1 MARDWAL
8 IEFRPGRYAKISPGG
23 DFLGMA
29 TEAEVRAW
37 FGAGEGA
44 RKPSPYRATAH
55 PTTRQTEPSPSDESP
70 ALGPKPVAR
79 PEEPER
85 TLAPSTPVPSQPP
98 PAATSP
104 RAEPKPLPPFLE
116 HLRGASA
123 PIQPKAAEPPA
134 TQEPKLLPPFLLRKL
149 GQDRPPDAP
158 APPETLADSPAIA
171 ADTPPDL
178 APPPLIEKR
187 AEGHPPPEQP
197 APQEPT
203 PQESPFGAEE
213 EPLDLLDLDEDPEET
228 EPDEAP
234 IQPPLLPEEADED
247 EPDEEDPET
256 EEEKGGD
263 EPFLLFPGLPSPTG
277 RARPAVASAPPS
289 AETPSQDSAGRW
301 LWLDPRQ
308 DARHNPMAFDLA
320 AFLQRAIALFQ
331 SKDWTGGQKPG
342 RLAIHPDQMA
352 DGLSALADSLGLEI
366 ECDPLVNP
374 GTYRLGLPR
383 DKTR

>member
-8 IEFRPGRYAKISPGG
+8 IEFRPGRYAKISPNG

-37 FGAGEGA
+37 FGAGGRV
-44 RKPSPYRATAH
+44 RKPPPPRATAS
-55 PTTRQTEPSPSDESP
+55 PTPRQTE
-70 ALGPKPVAR
+70 
-79 PEEPER
+79 
-85 TLAPSTPVPSQPP
+85 PP
-98 PAATSP
+98 PAATPP

-116 HLRGASA
+116 HLRGV
-123 PIQPKAAEPPA
+123 AEPVPPEPVESPA
-134 TQEPKLLPPFLLRKL
+134 TQEPRPLPPFLLRKL
-149 GQDRPPDAP
+149 AQSQ
-158 APPETLADSPAIA
+158 PPEVTAEPEVLAGSPTILAKEPSSSATPDPVGTTPEGYRSA
-171 ADTPPDL
+171 A
-178 APPPLIEKR
+178 
-187 AEGHPPPEQP
+187 QP
-197 APQEPT
+197 AKAELDRVRQ
-203 PQESPFGAEE
+203 SP
-213 EPLDLLDLDEDPEET
+213 DLLDPDKVPERAQPEEM
-228 EPDEAP
+228 PMQAL
-234 IQPPLLPEEADED
+234 LLPGEADED
-247 EPDEEDPET
+247 EPNEEGQGT
-256 EEEKGGD
+256 EEEEGQLL
-263 EPFLLFPGLPSPTG
+263 PFSGQPSPTG

-289 AETPSQDSAGRW
+289 AETPSQDGAGRW

-374 GTYRLGLPR
+374 GTYRLALPR